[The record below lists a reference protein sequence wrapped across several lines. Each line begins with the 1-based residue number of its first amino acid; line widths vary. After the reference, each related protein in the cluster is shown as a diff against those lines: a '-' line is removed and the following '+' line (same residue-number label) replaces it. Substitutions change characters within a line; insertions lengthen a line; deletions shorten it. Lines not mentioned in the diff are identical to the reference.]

1 MSGLRPR
8 SAVALVAWTL
18 LTWIGRVPLLWGDD
32 EQSTAAKLG
41 SSVPVVVF
49 VGLALAAV
57 VVLVRR
63 GPWTHVAAVLA
74 VWSVGYW
81 AVRYPLILANDH
93 PAAFMVVHG
102 VLAAVAIGLSV
113 WTLVDLRSAAP
124 RRARV

>member
-18 LTWIGRVPLLWGDD
+18 LTWVGRVPLLWSDD
-32 EQSTAAKLG
+32 EQSTAAKVG

-49 VGLALAAV
+49 VALALAAV
-57 VVLVRR
+57 VMLVRHR
-63 GPWTHVAAVLA
+63 PWTSVVTVLA
-74 VWSVGYW
+74 FWSVGYW
-81 AVRYPLILANDH
+81 GLRYPLILTNDH

-124 RRARV
+124 RRAPV

>member
-63 GPWTHVAAVLA
+63 GPWTNVAAVLA

-81 AVRYPLILANDH
+81 AVRYPLILTNDH

>member
-8 SAVALVAWTL
+8 SAVLLVAWTL
-18 LTWIGRVPLLWGDD
+18 LTWIGRVPLLWSDD

-41 SSVPVVVF
+41 SSVPVLAF

-57 VVLVRR
+57 VMLLRR
-63 GPWTHVAAVLA
+63 RPWTNAVTLLA

-102 VLAAVAIGLSV
+102 VLAVVAIGLSV
-113 WTLVDLRSAAP
+113 WTLVDLRSAAT